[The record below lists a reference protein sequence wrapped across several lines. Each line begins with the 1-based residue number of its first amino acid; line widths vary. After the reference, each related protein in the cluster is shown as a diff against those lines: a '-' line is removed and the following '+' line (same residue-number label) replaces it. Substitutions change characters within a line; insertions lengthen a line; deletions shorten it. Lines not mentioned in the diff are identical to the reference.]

1 MAEVGGVADPTR
13 RWPQR
18 EVAGGRARNRSP
30 TGCARRVQAQTGLM
44 RVVVSQIDADG
55 TMWRRM
61 VETAGRSDFGLL
73 QELIA
78 RALAVPLPYRPV
90 PGGPIYHLR
99 MDDRYVMVAEDD
111 LAGPLFDLVTAVLAK
126 GDAV

>member
-1 MAEVGGVADPTR
+1 MCPRAGLTARGHTGTYPVIPGVGAPK
-13 RWPQR
+13 
-18 EVAGGRARNRSP
+18 AAARH
-30 TGCARRVQAQTGLM
+30 VQAQTGLM

-61 VETAGRSDFGLL
+61 VETAGRSDAGLW

-90 PGGPIYHLR
+90 PGGPIYHLQ
-99 MDDRYVMVAEDD
+99 MDDRDVMVAEDD

>member
-1 MAEVGGVADPTR
+1 
-13 RWPQR
+13 
-18 EVAGGRARNRSP
+18 
-30 TGCARRVQAQTGLM
+30 M
-44 RVVVSQIDADG
+44 RVVVSQIEADG

-61 VETAGRSDFGLL
+61 VETAGRSDVGLW

-78 RALAVPLPYRPV
+78 RALAIPLPYRPV

-99 MDDRYVMVAEDD
+99 IDDRYVVVAEDD

>member
-1 MAEVGGVADPTR
+1 
-13 RWPQR
+13 
-18 EVAGGRARNRSP
+18 
-30 TGCARRVQAQTGLM
+30 
-44 RVVVSQIDADG
+44 
-55 TMWRRM
+55 M
-61 VETAGRSDFGLL
+61 VETAGRSDVGLW

-90 PGGPIYHLR
+90 PGGPIYHLCI
-99 MDDRYVMVAEDD
+99 DDRYVVVAEDD

>member
-1 MAEVGGVADPTR
+1 VSLTR
-13 RWPQR
+13 PVDGLSVRWPT
-18 EVAGGRARNRSP
+18 GRAWNRSP
-30 TGCARRVQAQTGLM
+30 TGCARRAQAQTGLM

-61 VETAGRSDFGLL
+61 VETAGRSDVGLW

>member
-1 MAEVGGVADPTR
+1 MPRAGLTDPGAHWHLLPVISGVGAPK
-13 RWPQR
+13 
-18 EVAGGRARNRSP
+18 AAARH
-30 TGCARRVQAQTGLM
+30 VLAQTGLM

-61 VETAGRSDFGLL
+61 VETAGRSDVGLW

-99 MDDRYVMVAEDD
+99 IDDRYVVVAEDD

>member
-1 MAEVGGVADPTR
+1 
-13 RWPQR
+13 
-18 EVAGGRARNRSP
+18 
-30 TGCARRVQAQTGLM
+30 M

-61 VETAGRSDFGLL
+61 VETAGRSDVGLW

-90 PGGPIYHLR
+90 PGGPIYHLQ
-99 MDDRYVMVAEDD
+99 MDDRDVMVADDD

>member
-1 MAEVGGVADPTR
+1 MALFDRSQPPPKPGQAGTTR
-13 RWPQR
+13 INDQIRI
-18 EVAGGRARNRSP
+18 SP
-30 TGCARRVQAQTGLM
+30 LRV
-44 RVVVSQIDADG
+44 IDADG

-61 VETAGRSDFGLL
+61 VETAGRSDAGLW

-90 PGGPIYHLR
+90 PGGPIYHLQ
-99 MDDRYVMVAEDD
+99 MDDRDVMVAEDD